1 MRILT
6 AEQGKVFAYRD
17 ELGNEIILGDT
28 LYLGKNDDG
37 KRYYQINTPTESIW
51 QKTFV
56 KIARQHR

>member
-6 AEQGKVFAYRD
+6 AEVGKVFAYRD

-37 KRYYQINTPTESIW
+37 KRYYQIDTPTENIW
-51 QKTFV
+51 QKN
-56 KIARQHR
+56 IC